1 MVRVLIVEAAG
12 EAEVVTVEEEVVTV
26 AVEEAM
32 VVEEEA
38 MVVEEEAM
46 VVEEEAMGV
55 AEEGVAAIATI
66 TADFVTIKTV
76 ATVGGTSAASTGA
89 IGMKVAALQDM
100 SKTEA
105 VGVAAPFQ
113 GTRITSGNVELRS

>member
-1 MVRVLIVEAAG
+1 MEAAG
-12 EAEVVTVEEEVVTV
+12 EAGVVTVEEEVVTV

-38 MVVEEEAM
+38 MVA
-46 VVEEEAMGV
+46 EEEAMGV
-55 AEEGVAAIATI
+55 AEEGLAAVATI

-113 GTRITSGNVELRS
+113 GTRITSGNVELSKQS